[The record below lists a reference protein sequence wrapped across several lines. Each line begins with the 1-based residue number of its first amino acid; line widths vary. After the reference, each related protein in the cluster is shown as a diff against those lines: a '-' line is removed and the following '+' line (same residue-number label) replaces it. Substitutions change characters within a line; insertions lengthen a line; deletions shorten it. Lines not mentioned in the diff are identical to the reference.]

1 MQEQQLNEAVGNIV
15 SSIEEIDAA
24 ITYIERRKLFAMSRL
39 ARYHE
44 LVNRKQYNKLSHE
57 KKMRNNRRIQSAM
70 MLIDNAPDAIEE
82 LTVARNNLQKK
93 LESGNK

>member
-82 LTVARNNLQKK
+82 LTAARNNLQKK
-93 LESGNK
+93 LESSSK